1 MIVGTVVGNVWATA
15 KDESLVGLRFLVV
28 QPLDSH
34 GQPKGDA
41 IVAVDPIGAG
51 EGERVLVVFGR
62 AARHAIGRGHD
73 IGFQTAVAAIIDR
86 MELRGKPIAGH
97 ESGDPS

>member
-62 AARHAIGRGHD
+62 AAALRCASTLWRSSCSFFSRFFFLHSLYL
-73 IGFQTAVAAIIDR
+73 QAAYSSTT
-86 MELRGKPIAGH
+86 PT
-97 ESGDPS
+97 PQ